1 MTALVGLINDVP
13 LTNPQSTMRR
23 NGVQFTSGGQG
34 AENVRGATKQP

>member
-13 LTNPQSTMRR
+13 TNPQSIMRR